1 MAATTYEVLST
12 LLDWLSDS
20 QLRYTTIDT
29 LLKPVD
35 VAVNRE
41 MLQDKVVK
49 VLTSCRWLFF
59 QFHSTSISQRE
70 NNPLV
75 SLYHVIQRNQF
86 SYCKLWLRKLAT
98 FLWFCNALKGALL
111 NNIVAD
117 FHSLSE
123 LSNNVWQKEFMSC
136 HQMCFKQ
143 VCGIKCYPIM

>member
-49 VLTSCRWLFF
+49 VLTSCSFYF
-59 QFHSTSISQRE
+59 ISFYHSTGISQRE

-75 SLYHVIQRNQF
+75 SLYNFIQR
-86 SYCKLWLRKLAT
+86 
-98 FLWFCNALKGALL
+98 
-111 NNIVAD
+111 
-117 FHSLSE
+117 
-123 LSNNVWQKEFMSC
+123 
-136 HQMCFKQ
+136 
-143 VCGIKCYPIM
+143 